1 MSKTTYTTGILDM
14 EKPTEPPQTCITTD
28 AWASE
33 MQAKRNRKRIAL
45 RRSNGNAKQK
55 RKAQRMARRRTRKGG

>member
-1 MSKTTYTTGILDM
+1 MSKTTEIFDM
-14 EKPTEPPQTCITTD
+14 EKPTEPPQTGIITD

-33 MQAKRNRKRIAL
+33 MQAKRKRIAL

-55 RKAQRMARRRTRKGG
+55 RKAQRMARRITRKGG